1 VLTYPDSSSVKQ
13 EESSDDASDL
23 RTALQGGGKK
33 LCSTAATHG
42 TRGKRRRADPAK
54 TAVMAYMERLV
65 RDGLA
70 WRSETDSGAIELTL
84 SSGEVF
90 HIGETS
96 FTRII

>member
-23 RTALQGGGKK
+23 QGARQEALQH
-33 LCSTAATHG
+33 SSDAR

-90 HIGETS
+90 HIRETS
-96 FTRII
+96 VTRII